1 MDLTVRVP
9 EALLRDRAVKRVE
22 LVGSRATGAFVPL
35 SDWDFLVETDDF
47 DAVVEA
53 LPELVEPLR
62 PLARQWDPLGKHPC
76 YMLMLTGAIKV
87 DLIFD
92 RPHEPSPRWVLTAQ
106 TLPRIDAHFWDW
118 VLWLGAKRAAGK
130 QELVE
135 SELER
140 LWEHVLTVLGVE
152 ERPVSLEDAVGRYLP
167 ALRDAE
173 ARLGV
178 RVSPRLATEVRA
190 RLGL

>member
-1 MDLTVRVP
+1 VDLAVRVP
-9 EALLRDRAVKRVE
+9 EALLRHGAVEKVE
-22 LVGSRATGAFVPL
+22 LVGSRATGAFLPL

-47 DAVVEA
+47 DTVAAA
-53 LPELVEPLR
+53 LPELVEPLN
-62 PLARQWDPLGKHPC
+62 PLARQWDPLAEHPC
-76 YMLMLTGAIKV
+76 YMLMLAGAIKV

-92 RPHEPSPRWVLTAQ
+92 RPSEHAPPWVPTAE

-130 QELVE
+130 HDLLE
-135 SELER
+135 SELAK
-140 LWEHVLTVLGVE
+140 LSIHVLEPLGVE
-152 ERPVSLEDAVGRYLP
+152 ERPVSLEDAVSRYTA

-173 ARLGV
+173 KRLGV
-178 RVSPRLATEVRA
+178 RVSPRIARAVRM

>member
-1 MDLTVRVP
+1 MDLAVRVP
-9 EALLRDRAVKRVE
+9 EALLRDRAVQKVE
-22 LVGSRATGAFVPL
+22 LVGSRATGTFLPL

-47 DAVVEA
+47 DAVVDA
-53 LPELVEPLR
+53 LPQLVDPLS
-62 PLARQWDPLGKHPC
+62 PLARQWDPLGEHPC

-92 RPHEPSPRWVLTAQ
+92 RRHEPGPRWVVTEQ

-135 SELER
+135 SELAK
-140 LWEHVLTVLGVE
+140 LSEHILTVLGVG
-152 ERPVSLEDAVGRYLP
+152 ERPISLEEAVARYVP

-173 ARLGV
+173 ELLGV
-178 RVSPRLATEVRA
+178 RVPPRLAAEVRA

>member
-9 EALLRDRAVKRVE
+9 EALLRDQAVQRVE
-22 LVGSRATGAFVPL
+22 LVGSRAAGSAVAL

-47 DAVVEA
+47 DAVVQA

-62 PLARQWDPLGKHPC
+62 PLARQWDPLGECPC
-76 YMLMLTGAIKV
+76 YMLMLTGAVKV

-92 RPHEPSPRWVLTAQ
+92 RGYEQAPPWVVTPQ
-106 TLPRIDAHFWDW
+106 TLPQIDAHFWDW

-130 QELVE
+130 HELLQ
-135 SELER
+135 SELDK
-140 LWEHVLTVLGVE
+140 LSVHLLTALGVE
-152 ERPVSLEDAVGRYLP
+152 ERPVSLEDAVSRYCL
-167 ALRDAE
+167 ALSEAE
-173 ARLGV
+173 NRLGV
-178 RVSPRLATEVRA
+178 RVSPRLATDVRA

>member
-1 MDLTVRVP
+1 MDLAVRVP
-9 EALLRDRAVKRVE
+9 EVLLRDRAVQNVE

-47 DAVVEA
+47 DAVVAA
-53 LPELVEPLR
+53 LPQLVEPLC
-62 PLARQWDPLGKHPC
+62 PLARQWDPLGEHPC

-92 RPHEPSPRWVLTAQ
+92 RRHEPGPRWVVTAQ

-140 LWEHVLTVLGVE
+140 LSEHVLTVLGIE
-152 ERPVSLEDAVGRYLP
+152 ERPISLEDAVGRYRP
-167 ALRDAE
+167 ALLDAE
-173 ARLGV
+173 ERLGV
-178 RVSPRLATEVRA
+178 RVSPRLAAEVRA

>member
-1 MDLTVRVP
+1 MDLAVRVP
-9 EALLRDRAVKRVE
+9 EALLRDRAVQKVE
-22 LVGSRATGAFVPL
+22 LVGSRATGTFVPL
-35 SDWDFLVETDDF
+35 SDWDFLVETDEF

-62 PLARQWDPLGKHPC
+62 PLARQWDPLGEHPC

-130 QELVE
+130 EEVIE
-135 SELER
+135 SELEK
-140 LWEHVLTVLGVE
+140 LSAHVLVVLGVV
-152 ERPVSLEDAVGRYLP
+152 ERPVSLEDAVARYRR
-167 ALRDAE
+167 ALSDAE
-173 ARLGV
+173 KLLGV
-178 RVSPRLATEVRA
+178 RVSPRLAVEVLA
-190 RLGL
+190 RLEL

>member
-1 MDLTVRVP
+1 V
-9 EALLRDRAVKRVE
+9 EKVE
-22 LVGSRATGAFVPL
+22 LVGSRAAGTAVTL
-35 SDWDFLVETDDF
+35 SDWDFLVETNDF
-47 DAVVEA
+47 DAVAQA
-53 LPELVEPLR
+53 LPQLVEPLR
-62 PLARQWDPLGKHPC
+62 PLARQWDPLGEHPC

-92 RPHEPSPRWVLTAQ
+92 RPHEPAPPWVVTAE

-130 QELVE
+130 HALIE
-135 SELER
+135 SELDK
-140 LWEHVLTVLGVE
+140 LSAHILAMLGVE
-152 ERPVSLEDAVGRYLP
+152 ERLVSLEDAVGRYRP

-173 ARLGV
+173 ERLGV
-178 RVSPRLATEVRA
+178 RVSPRVGAEVRT

>member
-1 MDLTVRVP
+1 MDVAARVP
-9 EALLRDRAVKRVE
+9 EALLRDRAVQRVE
-22 LVGSRATGAFVPL
+22 LVGSRATGTFVPL
-35 SDWDFLVETDDF
+35 SDWDFLVGTDDF

-53 LPELVEPLR
+53 LPQLVEPLS
-62 PLARQWDPLGKHPC
+62 PLARQWDPLGEHPC

-92 RPHEPSPRWVLTAQ
+92 RPHVPSPRWVVEAEA
-106 TLPRIDAHFWDW
+106 LPRIDAHFWDW

-135 SELER
+135 SELAR

-152 ERPVSLEDAVGRYLP
+152 ERPISLEDAVGRYVL

-173 ARLGV
+173 ELLGV
-178 RVSPRLATEVRA
+178 RVPPRLAAEVRA
-190 RLGL
+190 RLEL

>member
-1 MDLTVRVP
+1 VELAVRVP
-9 EALLRDRAVKRVE
+9 GALLRHGTVEKVE
-22 LVGSRATGAFVPL
+22 LVGSRAAGTAVTL
-35 SDWDFLVETDDF
+35 SDWDFLVETNDF
-47 DAVVEA
+47 DAVAQA
-53 LPELVEPLR
+53 LPQLVEPLR
-62 PLARQWDPLGKHPC
+62 PLARQWDPLGEHPC

-92 RPHEPSPRWVLTAQ
+92 RPHEPAPPWVVTAE

-130 QELVE
+130 HALIE
-135 SELER
+135 SELDK
-140 LWEHVLTVLGVE
+140 LSAHILAVLGVE
-152 ERPVSLEDAVGRYLP
+152 ERLVSLEDAVGRYRP

-173 ARLGV
+173 ERLGV
-178 RVSPRLATEVRA
+178 RVSPRVGAEVRT

>member
-1 MDLTVRVP
+1 VELAVRVP
-9 EALLRDRAVKRVE
+9 GALLRHGTVEKVE
-22 LVGSRATGAFVPL
+22 LVGSRAAGTAVTL
-35 SDWDFLVETDDF
+35 SDWDFLVETNDF
-47 DAVVEA
+47 DAVAQA
-53 LPELVEPLR
+53 LPQLVEPLR
-62 PLARQWDPLGKHPC
+62 PLARQWDPLGEHPC

-92 RPHEPSPRWVLTAQ
+92 RPHEPAPPWVVTAE

-130 QELVE
+130 HALIE
-135 SELER
+135 SELDK
-140 LWEHVLTVLGVE
+140 LSAHILAMLGVE
-152 ERPVSLEDAVGRYLP
+152 ERLVSLEDAVGRYRP

-173 ARLGV
+173 ERLGV
-178 RVSPRLATEVRA
+178 RVSPRVGAEVRT